1 MDLERRR
8 RWTEEETLSE
18 DSSDSST
25 VLGAG
30 MQIQKKRKQETL
42 TNYKNDKD
50 NNLTKITGAQEK
62 KNVSTIW
69 INKRLMGDR
78 QEKIVAVWVD
88 RKLIR

>member
-62 KNVSTIW
+62 KNVSTI
-69 INKRLMGDR
+69 
-78 QEKIVAVWVD
+78 
-88 RKLIR
+88 